1 MATKDFRF
9 IVKQYEARRRE
20 AEEKRDLVLL
30 KNLDN
35 DLYDVIR
42 NTKDKRNE
50 DFFLEQIISR
60 HIFIMTTYIGLAFFD
75 YAARILSW
83 SEVISERFYEY
94 LRSNGW
100 LDECEIVEA
109 YIEKNDHQAVALYCR
124 THLFADKNQEY
135 FPAVLRSSVE
145 SE

>member
-1 MATKDFRF
+1 MVEKDFRS

-35 DLYDVIR
+35 DLYDAIR

-60 HIFIMTTYIGLAFFD
+60 HMFIMTTYIGFAFFD
-75 YAARILSW
+75 YVARTSSW
-83 SEVISERFYEY
+83 SEVISERFYEF

-100 LDECEIVEA
+100 LDECEIVES
-109 YIEKNDHQAVALYCR
+109 YIEKMIIRL
-124 THLFADKNQEY
+124 
-135 FPAVLRSSVE
+135 SSYIVKHIYLQIKME
-145 SE
+145 STSQQF